1 MVTLG
6 EARMDSW
13 WRTVR
18 VGFRSLRRTPGFTV
32 TAVLT
37 LAIGIGLSTAVFTV
51 ADALLIR
58 RLPVVDQDRVVLLW
72 GETADGRFKNFPLD
86 YTEVRRFAGTS
97 RSLQRAAYFQFEQT
111 WPTTFRDGD
120 RISTLRQALV
130 SGDFFSVLGA
140 RPVLGRALT
149 AEDDLA
155 GAAPVAVLSWTAWQR
170 QFGGDRGVLG
180 KRLTLHGS
188 RVAFSIVGV
197 MPQGLDYPRG
207 VDFWAAIV
215 PSTTPAALP
224 LMAYDVIGRLALG
237 ATPATA
243 RTEISSFFRASGNAF
258 TREVRGVVHTLPR
271 LIVGDTRP
279 AVIVFAAA
287 VALLLLITCVNV
299 ATLLLVRGLGR
310 AREIAVRT
318 ALGATRPQ
326 LVKQLLTEN
335 AVLALAGGVI
345 GIGLAFAAVRMFVA
359 MAPSNLPRLDEI
371 HVNSTALLGAVAI
384 TALALV
390 LFAIAP
396 AVLTSRVALV
406 RMLRSGVRE
415 TASRRSRL
423 TTESLVAAQLALAV
437 VVLSAA
443 GLIGRTLLGL
453 QRADLA
459 LDASR
464 LLVVSLAISEQY
476 GSVASQ
482 TAMLDAIDARLKA
495 TPGVVELSPVVA
507 VPFTRGWDGRPTVE
521 GQSEQDAATNPMLNM
536 EVVGDRYFE
545 ALGTPV
551 LRGRTFTAADRQGAS
566 PVVILSEAAGRA
578 YWPTGDPIGKRLV
591 GFEKGQFLTVVG
603 VVSDT
608 RFRDLRDPRAT
619 IYFPLRQST
628 FPFVPLSLV
637 IRTTGDPASVVP
649 SVRRAVGEAAPG
661 VLVSNA
667 APFETFLAQPLAQPR
682 LNALLLGVFAGA
694 AVALAAIGLFGVMMT
709 MVRQRTRELGVRMA
723 LGATAAD
730 VRALVLGRGLLIAA
744 SGAAAGLIGALA
756 TNHLVSAMLYEV
768 SPTDALTLTLVAGLL
783 LCVAALATII
793 PARSSTRID
802 PVVALRADG

>member
-1 MVTLG
+1 
-6 EARMDSW
+6 MDSL

-18 VGFRSLRRTPGFTV
+18 VGFRSLRRTPGFSV

-51 ADALLIR
+51 AEALLIR
-58 RLPVVDQDRVVLLW
+58 RFPVADQDRIVLLW

-86 YTEVRRFAGTS
+86 YTDVRRFVGAS
-97 RSLQRAAYFQFEQT
+97 RSLQRAAYLQFEQT

-120 RISTLRQALV
+120 RISTLRQSLV

-140 RPVLGRALT
+140 RPALGRALT
-149 AEDDLA
+149 PDDDLA

-207 VDFWAAIV
+207 VDFWAPIV
-215 PSTTPAALP
+215 PSTAPTALP
-224 LMAYDVIGRLALG
+224 LMAYDVIGRLAPG

-243 RTEISSFFRASGNAF
+243 RTEISSFFRASGDAF
-258 TREVRGVVHTLPR
+258 MREVRGVVHTLPS
-271 LIVGDTRP
+271 LIIGDTRP

-326 LVKQLLTEN
+326 LVKQLLIEN
-335 AVLALAGGVI
+335 VVLALAGGAV
-345 GIGLAFAAVRMFVA
+345 GVALAFAVVRVFVA
-359 MAPSNLPRLDEI
+359 VAPPDLPRLDEI
-371 HVNSTALLGAVAI
+371 HVSSTALLGAVSI

-390 LFAIAP
+390 VFAIAP

-443 GLIGRTLLGL
+443 GLIGRTLLEL

-459 LDASR
+459 LDSSR
-464 LLVVSLAISEQY
+464 LLVVSLAISDQY
-476 GSVASQ
+476 GSVARQ
-482 TAMLDAIDARLKA
+482 TAMLEAVDARLKV
-495 TPGVVELSPVVA
+495 TPGVTELSPVVA
-507 VPFTRGWDGRPTVE
+507 VPFTRGWDGRPKAE

-536 EVVGDRYFE
+536 EVVGDRYFD

-566 PVVILSEAAGRA
+566 PVVMLSESAARA

-591 GFEKGQFLTVVG
+591 GFEKDQFLTVVG
-603 VVSDT
+603 VVPDT

-649 SVRRAVGEAAPG
+649 SVRRAVEEAAPG

-667 APFETFLAQPLAQPR
+667 APFETFLTQPLAQPR

-730 VRALVLGRGLLIAA
+730 LRSLVMGRGLLIAA

-756 TNHLVSAMLYEV
+756 TNRLLSAMLYEV

-783 LCVAALATII
+783 LCVAAVATLI